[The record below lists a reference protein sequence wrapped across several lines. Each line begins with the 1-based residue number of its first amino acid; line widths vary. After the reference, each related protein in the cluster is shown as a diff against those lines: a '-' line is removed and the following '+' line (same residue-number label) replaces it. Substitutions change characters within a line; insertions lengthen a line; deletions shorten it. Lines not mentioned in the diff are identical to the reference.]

1 MLQNGSDLKKDSAN
15 MTEMYFNWKKKTSKF
30 FELWKELAFLM
41 QVYFWLYYFILLFLQ
56 NDGSFPAFSEL
67 LE

>member
-1 MLQNGSDLKKDSAN
+1 MEVILKKILLIWQKCIS
-15 MTEMYFNWKKKTSKF
+15 TEKKKTTKF